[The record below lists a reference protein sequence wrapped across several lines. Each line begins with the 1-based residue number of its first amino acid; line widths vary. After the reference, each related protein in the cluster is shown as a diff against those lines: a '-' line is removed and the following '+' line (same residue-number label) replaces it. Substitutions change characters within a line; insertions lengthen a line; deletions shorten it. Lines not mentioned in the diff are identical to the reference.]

1 MTVTSSPLD
10 IAERYLDESV
20 APQANLIDHDSQALQ
35 RAFMGLG
42 DRALLTLRADNQV
55 LFRRFQ
61 ETISRYSGALA
72 FLQTQHQS
80 AAAMIARSPNRA
92 LKEAY
97 LPGLARGERRVGVG
111 FSHLRRQGT
120 PPMQA
125 DAVPGGYQLQGFIPW
140 ITGWTLFE
148 SFILGAMLPDGTSV
162 FGMMPFE
169 TTHDDQGG
177 ELRLSPPL
185 EMAALTSTQTVTA
198 EVKNWFLADDQVLF
212 LKPPNW
218 MHHNSQT
225 NVLHHGFFALGCAR
239 AGLDILNRAG
249 EGKDLPFLKTSWT
262 RLDAELH
269 ACRHAFFDSEGEGV
283 TSYGDRLRLRA
294 WAIDL
299 ASRCSYSAV
308 AASGGAANGLN
319 HPAQRVYREALVYA
333 VSGQTRDVM
342 EATLNRLSSGEFF
355 P

>member
-1 MTVTSSPLD
+1 MTVTSSALD
-10 IAERYLDESV
+10 VTERYLDEFVS
-20 APQANLIDHDSQALQ
+20 PQANLIDHDPQALQ
-35 RAFMGLG
+35 TAFQGLG
-42 DRALLTLRADNQV
+42 DRAILTLRADNQV

-80 AAAMIARSPNRA
+80 AAAMIARSPNTA
-92 LKEAY
+92 LKGEY
-97 LPGLARGERRVGVG
+97 LPYLAQGERRVGVG
-111 FSHLRRQGT
+111 FSHLRRPGT

-125 DAVPGGYQLQGFIPW
+125 HAVPGGYHLQGFVPW
-140 ITGWTLFE
+140 ITGWTLFD

-169 TTHDDQGG
+169 STQDDRGG
-177 ELRLSPPL
+177 ELTLSSPL
-185 EMAALTSTQTVTA
+185 EMAALTSTNTVTA
-198 EVKNWFLADDQVLF
+198 EVRNWFLADDQVLF

-239 AGLDILNRAG
+239 AGLDLLNQAAER
-249 EGKDLPFLKTSWT
+249 KDLPFLKTTWT
-262 RLDAELH
+262 RLDSELQ
-269 ACRHAFFDSEGEGV
+269 ACRQAFFDSEGEGV

-294 WAIDL
+294 WAIEL
-299 ASRCSYSAV
+299 AGRCSYAAV
-308 AASGGAANGLN
+308 AAWGGAANSSG

-342 EATLNRLSSGEFF
+342 EATLNRLSSSEFC